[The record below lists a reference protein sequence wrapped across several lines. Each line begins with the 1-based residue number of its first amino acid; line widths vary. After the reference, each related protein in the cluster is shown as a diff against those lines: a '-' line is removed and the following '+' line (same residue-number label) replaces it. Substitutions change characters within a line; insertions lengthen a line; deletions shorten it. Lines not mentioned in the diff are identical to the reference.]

1 MTQEPPQAGFALR
14 EPATSDYARLATW
27 LPDESAALYWAGPEL
42 GIMTWPLD
50 GPRLAL
56 ALYRDASEPRSL
68 LDGRGKLVGFGEYYF
83 RPGKRLRLARLI
95 VAPERRGQRLINTL
109 IGRLIRDALHQ
120 QSCTTVELAVFIDN
134 RPAVHAYRRLGF
146 QPIAERSAA
155 TALTMQRTIAS

>member
-1 MTQEPPQAGFALR
+1 MAKLRTFSDRIGKTQGIAFKMTPPRKAKTRALSR
-14 EPATSDYARLATW
+14 VML
-27 LPDESAALYWAGPEL
+27 
-42 GIMTWPLD
+42 
-50 GPRLAL
+50 
-56 ALYRDASEPRSL
+56 PRSL